1 MPLFMRENMK
11 YEAVIFDL
19 DGTLIDTLED
29 LKDSINFALEQHGM
43 PERSLEEVHT
53 FVGNGVKKLVFRSVP
68 ENTSEELRESCLK
81 AFKAH
86 YITNSMNKTRPYNG
100 ICGLVEKL
108 KKNGVKLAVVTNKT
122 QDAADAIMNEFF
134 KDDFEIIIG
143 QIDGVAQ
150 KPQPDGVWY
159 AIEKLGA
166 SKQNSVYIGDSE
178 VDCLTAK
185 NSGIPIIGVTWG
197 FRGRKVLEEN
207 NADYIVDSP
216 EEILNIITR

>member
-1 MPLFMRENMK
+1 MRKNMK

-29 LKDSINFALEQHGM
+29 LKDSINFALKQHGM
-43 PERSLEEVHT
+43 PERSLEEVRS

-68 ENTSEELRESCLK
+68 ENTSDELRESCLK

-86 YITNSMNKTRPYNG
+86 YITNSMNKTKPYSG
-100 ICGLVEKL
+100 ICELIKKL
-108 KKNGVKLAVVTNKT
+108 KEKGVKLAVVTNKT
-122 QDAADAIMNEFF
+122 QDAADGIMNEFF

-185 NSGIPIIGVTWG
+185 NSGISIIGVTWG
-197 FRGRKVLEEN
+197 FRGRRVLEEN

-216 EEILNIITR
+216 EEIIDIITKS

>member
-1 MPLFMRENMK
+1 MRENMK

-43 PERSLEEVHT
+43 PERSLEEVRT

-100 ICGLVEKL
+100 ICELIKKL
-108 KKNGVKLAVVTNKT
+108 KEKGVKLAVVTNKT

>member
-1 MPLFMRENMK
+1 MK

-43 PERSLEEVHT
+43 PERSLEEVRT

-86 YITNSMNKTRPYNG
+86 YITNSMNKTRPYSG
-100 ICGLVEKL
+100 ICELIKKL
-108 KKNGVKLAVVTNKT
+108 KEKGVKLAVVTNKT
-122 QDAADAIMNEFF
+122 QDAADGIMNEFF

>member
-1 MPLFMRENMK
+1 MRENMK

-29 LKDSINFALEQHGM
+29 LKDSINFALKQHGM
-43 PERSLEEVHT
+43 PERSLEEVRS

-68 ENTSEELRESCLK
+68 ENTSDELRESCLK

-100 ICGLVEKL
+100 ICELIKKL
-108 KKNGVKLAVVTNKT
+108 KEKGVKLAVVTNKT
-122 QDAADAIMNEFF
+122 QDAADGIMNEFF